1 MQDILSTDYNVA
13 VEDIGTKLIAI
24 EDTIAADTLVSNAV
38 VVDPAIVGN
47 NTDTIST
54 EEDVPGLEAPSRA
67 VTTVCTSSNN
77 KGKSPVGRLMG
88 FTPWKAVKGFGAA
101 GKNVHW
107 RSSLVL

>member
-1 MQDILSTDYNVA
+1 MQDIFSTDYNVA
-13 VEDIGTKLIAI
+13 VEDIATKLIAN
-24 EDTIAADTLVSNAV
+24 EDTIAAHVNNAV
-38 VVDPAIVGN
+38 VVDPAIEGN
-47 NTDTIST
+47 RTDTIST

-67 VTTVCTSSNN
+67 VTAAPSSSNS

-101 GKNVHW
+101 AKNVHW